1 MVGIFG
7 YMVFEMLFIG
17 KVIKEIDVYS
27 FGVLMFEV
35 VCGKKFVDFYLNDF
49 DMEFQDVVLLY
60 KVWCVYEVGDILVVV
75 DF

>member
-49 DMEFQDVVLLY
+49 DMEF
-60 KVWCVYEVGDILVVV
+60 
-75 DF
+75 